1 MNKESRMAEQHAES
15 SSERALL
22 VSLDTGDFD
31 AQVSLEELAE
41 LARSA
46 GAEVRGSV
54 LQRRSAP
61 DPATCIGAGRLEEI
75 RQVCQ
80 NDDIDLLIFDREL
93 TATQHRNLEDLSGV
107 RVVDRTTLILDIFA
121 GRAHSAEGRLQVELA
136 QLQYLL
142 PRLAGQGT
150 ALSRLGGGIGTRGPG
165 ETQLETD
172 RRHIRR
178 RIGYLKNQLEQVK
191 KRRALTR
198 QRREKEG
205 RLTVALVGYTNAGK
219 STLMNDLT
227 AAGVLAEDRLFA
239 TLDPTARTL
248 RLPDGREVLLV
259 DTVGLVRRLPHQL
272 VEAFHSTLEE
282 AAQADAIL
290 NVCDAASPEAE
301 EQLQL
306 TEDLLRELRAEEAD
320 RPEPPTLRVYNK
332 CDLLGGPIAL
342 GGRRAVAISAAT
354 GAGLTQLLDTLAAV
368 LPTDRRRVQ
377 VLIPFREGALA
388 ERCRRQGAVE
398 KEQFT
403 PEGVQMTVTLGLRE
417 LEAVRPYLMET
428 PPENGA
434 PSA

>member
-1 MNKESRMAEQHAES
+1 MKPSWRP
-15 SSERALL
+15 
-22 VSLDTGDFD
+22 TG
-31 AQVSLEELAE
+31 
-41 LARSA
+41 
-46 GAEVRGSV
+46 G
-54 LQRRSAP
+54 
-61 DPATCIGAGRLEEI
+61 
-75 RQVCQ
+75 
-80 NDDIDLLIFDREL
+80 
-93 TATQHRNLEDLSGV
+93 
-107 RVVDRTTLILDIFA
+107 
-121 GRAHSAEGRLQVELA
+121 
-136 QLQYLL
+136 
-142 PRLAGQGT
+142 
-150 ALSRLGGGIGTRGPG
+150 
-165 ETQLETD
+165 
-172 RRHIRR
+172 HIRR

-219 STLMNDLT
+219 STLMKCPHRRRCAGGGPAVCYPGPHRPDSTPSRRPGGT
-227 AAGVLAEDRLFA
+227 AGGHGGTGAPPSPSTG
-239 TLDPTARTL
+239 
-248 RLPDGREVLLV
+248 
-259 DTVGLVRRLPHQL
+259 
-272 VEAFHSTLEE
+272 EAFHSTLEE

-403 PEGVQMTVTLGLRE
+403 PRG
-417 LEAVRPYLMET
+417 YK
-428 PPENGA
+428 
-434 PSA
+434 